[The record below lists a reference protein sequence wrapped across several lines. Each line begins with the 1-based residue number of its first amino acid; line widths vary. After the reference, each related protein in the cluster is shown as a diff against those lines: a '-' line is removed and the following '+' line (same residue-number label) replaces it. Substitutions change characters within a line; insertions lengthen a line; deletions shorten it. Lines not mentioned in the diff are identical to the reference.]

1 MTAVFA
7 RVVIA
12 LALVATGWGFARAQ
26 ATDPT
31 FELVV
36 NAPEGATTITC
47 VRGCTLSWVERGLNP
62 HAGPQRSFEFS
73 CNGSSRCSSARVGG
87 WVVP

>member
-1 MTAVFA
+1 MTALFT
-7 RVVIA
+7 RMLIA
-12 LALVATGWGFARAQ
+12 VALVATGWGLARAQ

-47 VRGCTLSWVERGLNP
+47 VRGCTLAWVERGLNP
-62 HAGPQRSFEFS
+62 HARPQRSFEFG